1 MSSPMISIICNTY
14 NHEKYIEQTLKGFVN
29 QKTTYPYEILI
40 HDDASTDRTAE
51 IIRRYADAYPS
62 LFKPIYQT
70 ENQYSQ
76 GINVSGVYQYSRAK
90 RKYIAFC
97 EGDDYWCDPEKLQKQ
112 VDFLERHPAYSACVH
127 QTQVIDDDGEKKGLF
142 SPIDKTCDIEEL
154 NEYMDF
160 PHTSSFLLRN
170 PFIDDTRRGKYLQK
184 YISYWDK
191 SMVIYMFRT
200 GKIHYLADIMSCY
213 RCVTD
218 KGTSFQA
225 RMKSK
230 NMTKE
235 IVDAELCHYRQ
246 LRAYRMDVDIAN
258 HYFRNVNLYALKK
271 WLHYPSVGN
280 FKLMVYGIRK
290 CPFQKRKMIRFF
302 WNKLK
307 ICTVNITGMVIN
319 KLWKTKAKAEKE

>member
-1 MSSPMISIICNTY
+1 MNRVMISIICNTY
-14 NHEKYIEQTLKGFVN
+14 NHENYIRQTLDGFIA
-29 QKTTYPYEILI
+29 QKTQYSFEVLI
-40 HDDASTDRTAE
+40 HDDASTDGTAN
-51 IIRRYADAYPS
+51 IIREYEQKYPKII
-62 LFKPIYQT
+62 KPIYQT

-76 GINVSGVYQYSRAK
+76 GINVSGKYQYSRAQG
-90 RKYIAFC
+90 KYLAFC
-97 EGDDYWCDPEKLQKQ
+97 EGDDYWCNPNKLQKQ
-112 VDFLERHPAYSACVH
+112 VSFLEQNPGYSACVH
-127 QTQVIDDDGEKKGLF
+127 QTQVISDDGKPLALF
-142 SPIDKTCDIEEL
+142 SEFTKEGDIEKL

-170 PFIDDTRRGKYLQK
+170 PFIDNSERGRYLQK

-200 GKIHYLADIMSCY
+200 GKIHFLPDIMSCY

-235 IVDAELCHYRQ
+235 IVGAELCHYRQ
-246 LRAYRMDVDIAN
+246 IRAYRLNVDIAN

-271 WLHYPSVGN
+271 WLCYPSINN
-280 FKLMVYGIRK
+280 FCLMIYGIQK
-290 CPFQKRKMIRFF
+290 CPFPKRKMVLYFLNKCKQCTGNIIR
-302 WNKLK
+302 NL
-307 ICTVNITGMVIN
+307 IN
-319 KLWKTKAKAEKE
+319 GLWKKIK